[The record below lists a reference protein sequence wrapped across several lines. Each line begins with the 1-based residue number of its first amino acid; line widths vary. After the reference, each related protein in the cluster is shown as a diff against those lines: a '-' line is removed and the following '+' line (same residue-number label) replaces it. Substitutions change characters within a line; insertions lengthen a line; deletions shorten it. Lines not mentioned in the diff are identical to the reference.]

1 VRSKYP
7 EAVLIG
13 ISRIVPS
20 WGDVDERERILAPSD
35 ELRRADL
42 TDAAF
47 RRRYIAELDSH
58 RDAIGELINAW
69 ERRGRDVVLFCY
81 EREPDDCH
89 RGMLAAWIGREFG
102 IEVTEVA
109 T

>member
-1 VRSKYP
+1 VRAEYHD
-7 EAVLIG
+7 AVLIG
-13 ISRIVPS
+13 ISRVVPS
-20 WGDVDERERILAPSD
+20 WGGVHERERILAPSD

-47 RRRYIAELDSH
+47 RRRYTAELDTH
-58 RDAIGELINAW
+58 RDAIGDLIDAW

-89 RGMLAAWIGREFG
+89 RGTLAEWIGQEFG
-102 IEVTEVA
+102 IKVMEVA